1 MCFRV
6 NKIPGLHPQF
16 QGHDAFTAL
25 VDETRALK
33 TKGLLYYMSEDSSPI
48 GFIMG
53 LDPNDCLLR
62 VTDLI
67 NKMSNATYPIVVNM
81 TGGMM
86 HFVFVFVFGFVFD
99 YVFVFVF
106 VFGFVYV
113 SGHKTYFGPCGLN
126 FVVVVVFDFVF
137 VFVVVCIFVFVV
149 VVVVV
154 TLELELLFGWEEFS
168 KLNLDMYDDSGM
180 FEGCYCL
187 CHLRTPP
194 SYPNPNP

>member
-6 NKIPGLHPQF
+6 NKIPRLHPHF

-33 TKGLLYYMSEDSSPI
+33 TKGPLYYTSEDSSPI

-53 LDPNDCLLR
+53 LDPNDCHVR
-62 VTDLI
+62 VTNLI
-67 NKMSNATYPIVVNM
+67 NKMSNATHPIVVNM
-81 TGGMM
+81 TGSMM
-86 HFVFVFVFGFVFD
+86 HFVFVFVFS
-99 YVFVFVF
+99 FVFVF

-113 SGHKTYFGPCGLN
+113 SGHKTYFGPCGIN
-126 FVVVVVFDFVF
+126 F
-137 VFVVVCIFVFVV
+137 VFVVVCDFVFIFVSVV

-154 TLELELLFGWEEFS
+154 TLELELLFGWEGFS

-180 FEGCYCL
+180 FEGCYYI

-194 SYPNPNP
+194 SYKND